1 MRIHQAIHGEEDSS
15 AQNSK
20 FKTLLRVHLRYN
32 RVELKESE
40 KHRMFFLWWGKV
52 PSDEMGFQ
60 LSWILYVILYIV
72 S

>member
-40 KHRMFFLWWGKV
+40 KHRMFFL
-52 PSDEMGFQ
+52 
-60 LSWILYVILYIV
+60 
-72 S
+72 